1 MSTDSRAKLYT
12 EAEKHGIRHEQ
23 IIFKEDA
30 TIEVRRLNE
39 TEIMKDWLSSTEE
52 QLRQRNDS
60 IRALNTRLEAYEA
73 LVLPSEQ
80 IAAELR
86 SQWPEIKD
94 VTLARAD
101 SSVILLLSTE
111 PHKPLQDED
120 INRIHNWLSVRLQTP
135 KVEIIVR

>member
-1 MSTDSRAKLYT
+1 MGKDARAKLYT
-12 EAEKHGIRHEQ
+12 EAEKHGLHHDQ
-23 IIFKEDA
+23 IIFREDA

-52 QLRQRNDS
+52 QLRQRDDS
-60 IRALNTRLEAYEA
+60 IRALNTRLNAYEA

-86 SQWPEIKD
+86 SQWPEITD

-101 SSVILLLSTE
+101 SSIILLLSTPSVE
-111 PHKPLQDED
+111 LPAED
-120 INRIHNWLSVRLQTP
+120 TQRIQNWLSVRLQTP
-135 KVEIIVR
+135 KVEVIVR